1 MQKRSRRFLLRGALG
16 RGRRRRSKFR
26 GVENLGC
33 WPMAIS
39 GPIFGEK
46 ILSSNVKKKHY
57 TNS

>member
-1 MQKRSRRFLLRGALG
+1 MQKRRWFLLRGAWG

-39 GPIFGEK
+39 GPIFGK
-46 ILSSNVKKKHY
+46 KFLSSNVKKKHY